1 MLGIAVFMAVMGF
14 FLYRA
19 IGNLHREDNKG
30 Y

>member
-1 MLGIAVFMAVMGF
+1 MAGIAVFLAAMGF

-19 IGNLHREDNKG
+19 IGNLRREDNKS